1 MKPSSY
7 RDRVVDVIE
16 EYYKFHVINRYTSLL
31 TIEHACMRTASL
43 CFVCTYKYICCMH
56 SSALYY
62 VRYIMYYTCIYV
74 IYDTVYVY
82 IVREFASLLT
92 DRCSERREKRENE
105 GKLLTQAQKEE
116 AKVTPATPTIPATTT
131 SAAASN

>member
-1 MKPSSY
+1 
-7 RDRVVDVIE
+7 
-16 EYYKFHVINRYTSLL
+16 
-31 TIEHACMRTASL
+31 MRTASL
-43 CFVCTYKYICCMH
+43 CFVCTYNYICCMH

-116 AKVTPATPTIPATTT
+116 AKVTPTIPAATGAT
-131 SAAASN
+131 ANN

>member
-1 MKPSSY
+1 
-7 RDRVVDVIE
+7 
-16 EYYKFHVINRYTSLL
+16 
-31 TIEHACMRTASL
+31 
-43 CFVCTYKYICCMH
+43 
-56 SSALYY
+56 
-62 VRYIMYYTCIYV
+62 MYYTCIYV

-116 AKVTPATPTIPATTT
+116 AKVTPATPTMPATPT